1 MASSWGTSW
10 GSAWGD
16 AWGTVAVDPNAP
28 TVSIDQ
34 GASASV
40 AEGNVIQLTATTTND
55 PTLVW
60 ESDDELIATVDAD
73 TGFLVAVAEGTCTVT
88 VTATNDDGEDEDSI
102 DITVTA
108 AVEGEVASS
117 ASRMIMRLRRFRYR

>member
-88 VTATNDDGEDEDSI
+88 VTATNDDGEAEDTI

-108 AVEGEVASS
+108 AVEGDSS
-117 ASRMIMRLRRFRYR
+117 GRSSRLLLRTKRFRR